1 MLQRYDALTVPQY
14 SYFFQTIGSSHC
26 LKNKQAYIDK
36 FNFFRRTVD
45 FTWRED
51 QKHIIDSVC
60 EGKNKYSV
68 INGIFGCGKTTMLFG
83 MLITFILNKVYM
95 PSECMFISFNVCI
108 KNEIIRKL
116 KPYGFRGKIRVSTF
130 DSIVYFICKRLGYPH
145 MNLPN
150 FDGKRRFCY
159 EKCLD
164 NEAPP
169 ESDQPKIIF
178 IDEVQDLEKNC
189 FFFFQYFFPN
199 SKIVFAGDVFQSI
212 QKEPRE
218 SLLWSLLHNMEDDI
232 GKYYMKITPRVPRNI
247 LKNLQDTLTDYY
259 PEFTHEIAEWRSE
272 NRTSEAT
279 VTWNRTYSYA
289 QIYDLAKE
297 KIEKYGESNTMILT
311 FSSAITVRGSL
322 GDIAR
327 LRMELVGNYDVNKDH
342 KKFDDTKLFLSTAN
356 SSKGLERDHVVVFL
370 TFPLEL
376 AFSNFSN
383 DIVVNL
389 ITVAITRAKKSVDF
403 FVPAYKDKFS
413 DVLKYFVGCPAPN
426 KERIRAGKSQRDYTF
441 QDYMDMTRCVTEL
454 IRQSIIIYDTRTE
467 IKQNIKLYETSKC
480 FEGEINFKRPIM
492 LCEEE
497 RAMVG
502 VVIENLVTSSW
513 SGKWPYINGIE
524 NLRNHPM
531 YVHIFN
537 RIEIAYNRY
546 SQYCKK
552 SAGSMTNENQFQG
565 IYLYSQLHLAMY
577 NKLFISFPKEA
588 MDRLE
593 KYWFHLKNKV
603 MEFKPDC
610 DKLDI
615 QSNLQMPWVT
625 GIADAIFTKKGAHG
639 EEVNVWEIKAS
650 VDLDWKDNALTQA
663 FLYSLMTGKSST
675 RITLINPFRNE
686 KASYRFNSK
695 KIMSL
700 RNQVYKDV
708 LVWNLNCYLAKRYNS
723 RNSSVLTV
731 EDKYFAYLNY
741 SEVVCP
747 VCLEKKK
754 CCTLNPCEHE
764 VCRDCS
770 TKLSS
775 CPLCREKITK
785 LCNPTP
791 IQLTVVEMLSPTKCF
806 VRVNKFFKTAL
817 PTTMNRLQKLSKESE
832 EEYSDDWI
840 EECKKDVWLAGDEKE
855 GCNKISDLIDTS
867 IDFKQHYKYEYNSE
881 LKYGLDF
888 DDGLV
893 KCMCCISVMSDKY
906 KFI

>member
-1 MLQRYDALTVPQY
+1 
-14 SYFFQTIGSSHC
+14 
-26 LKNKQAYIDK
+26 
-36 FNFFRRTVD
+36 
-45 FTWRED
+45 
-51 QKHIIDSVC
+51 
-60 EGKNKYSV
+60 
-68 INGIFGCGKTTMLFG
+68 
-83 MLITFILNKVYM
+83 
-95 PSECMFISFNVCI
+95 
-108 KNEIIRKL
+108 
-116 KPYGFRGKIRVSTF
+116 
-130 DSIVYFICKRLGYPH
+130 
-145 MNLPN
+145 
-150 FDGKRRFCY
+150 
-159 EKCLD
+159 
-164 NEAPP
+164 
-169 ESDQPKIIF
+169 
-178 IDEVQDLEKNC
+178 
-189 FFFFQYFFPN
+189 
-199 SKIVFAGDVFQSI
+199 
-212 QKEPRE
+212 
-218 SLLWSLLHNMEDDI
+218 
-232 GKYYMKITPRVPRNI
+232 
-247 LKNLQDTLTDYY
+247 
-259 PEFTHEIAEWRSE
+259 
-272 NRTSEAT
+272 
-279 VTWNRTYSYA
+279 
-289 QIYDLAKE
+289 
-297 KIEKYGESNTMILT
+297 MI
-311 FSSAITVRGSL
+311 
-322 GDIAR
+322 
-327 LRMELVGNYDVNKDH
+327 
-342 KKFDDTKLFLSTAN
+342 
-356 SSKGLERDHVVVFL
+356 
-370 TFPLEL
+370 
-376 AFSNFSN
+376 
-383 DIVVNL
+383 
-389 ITVAITRAKKSVDF
+389 
-403 FVPAYKDKFS
+403 
-413 DVLKYFVGCPAPN
+413 
-426 KERIRAGKSQRDYTF
+426 
-441 QDYMDMTRCVTEL
+441 
-454 IRQSIIIYDTRTE
+454 
-467 IKQNIKLYETSKC
+467 
-480 FEGEINFKRPIM
+480 
-492 LCEEE
+492 
-497 RAMVG
+497 
-502 VVIENLVTSSW
+502 TSSW
-513 SGKWPYINGIE
+513 SGKWPYMDGIE

-552 SAGSMTNENQFQG
+552 FTGSMTNENQFQG

-577 NKLFISFPKEA
+577 NKLFITFPKEA

-593 KYWFHLKNKV
+593 KYWFHLKKKV

-610 DKLDI
+610 DKLHI

-625 GIADAIFTKKGAHG
+625 GIADAIFTKKGTYG

-723 RNSSVLTV
+723 KNSSVLRV

-741 SEVVCP
+741 SEVECP
-747 VCLEKKK
+747 VCFEKKK

-764 VCRDCS
+764 VCRDCA

-791 IQLTVVEMLSPTKCF
+791 IQLTVVEMLSPTKSF

-867 IDFKQHYKYEYNSE
+867 IDFSQHYKYEYNSE

-888 DDGLV
+888 DDGIV

-906 KFI
+906 KFV